1 MPPITE
7 HAPIDT
13 SASGSEQGVIRTLVH
28 KRFPENVLLTD
39 IRECGQDHFS
49 CAGRIPADHPFF
61 TGGGRTPQQDILFYT
76 EVGRQASLAI
86 THRFLN
92 AALDDV
98 FVFEKS
104 EAAVTPAIWRLP
116 SSADS
121 VTIEIKVRDTIRRKN
136 NIVTRVV
143 ADHAMFV
150 GDEHVFGGTGT
161 WTVQSAALF
170 KRLRRSMGMSS
181 SPDTAGSAPD
191 GEASGD
197 PLHSPF
203 DNVVISAPAS
213 IQDTAAVGASLIV
226 DRSHSYFFDH
236 PCDHVPGMLLLE
248 GCAQLA
254 VAAVAESGLAPLR
267 HAAITAYRADF
278 TQFVE
283 CSLPTMLTAR
293 IVAEHG
299 ADVASRSAHDAV
311 TVEIVTSQ
319 QDAVAG
325 TARLQ
330 VGFAI

>member
-1 MPPITE
+1 MPPLTE
-7 HAPIDT
+7 QALIDT
-13 SASGSEQGVIRTLVH
+13 SDSGLEQGVIRTLVH

-39 IRECGQDHFS
+39 IRDCGQDHFVG
-49 CAGRIPADHPFF
+49 AGRIPADHPFF

-92 AALDDV
+92 AAPDDV
-98 FVFEKS
+98 FIFEKS
-104 EAAVTPAIWRLP
+104 EASVTPAIWRLP
-116 SSADS
+116 SAADS
-121 VTIEIKVRDTIRRKN
+121 VTIEIKIRDSVRRKN
-136 NIVTRVV
+136 AVSRAV
-143 ADHAMFV
+143 ADYAMFV
-150 GDEHVFGGTGT
+150 ASELVFGGTGT

-170 KRLRRSMGMSS
+170 KRLRRSMGMKS
-181 SPDTAGSAPD
+181 SPETEAPAPD
-191 GEASGD
+191 VEASSDSRGAR
-197 PLHSPF
+197 F
-203 DNVVISAPAS
+203 DNVVISAPEYLE
-213 IQDTAAVGASLIV
+213 DKAAVGASLIV

-254 VAAVAESGLAPLR
+254 VAAVAESGLAGSR
-267 HAAITAYRADF
+267 QAAITAYHADF

-283 CSLPTMLTAR
+283 CGLPTMLTAR
-293 IVAEHG
+293 VVAGHG
-299 ADVASRSAHDAV
+299 ADVANRSVHEGV

-319 QDAVAG
+319 QDVVAG

>member
-7 HAPIDT
+7 HALIDS
-13 SASGSEQGVIRTLVH
+13 SAPGLGQDPIRTLAH
-28 KRFPENVLLTD
+28 KRLPENVLLTE
-39 IRECGQDHFS
+39 IRECGQDHFL

-61 TGGGRTPQQDILFYT
+61 TGGGRTPRQDILFYT
-76 EVGRQASLAI
+76 EVGRQASLAV

-98 FVFEKS
+98 FIFEKS
-104 EAAVTPAIWRLP
+104 EAAVTPAIWQLP
-116 SSADS
+116 SSANS
-121 VTIEIKVRDTIRRKN
+121 VTIEIKVRDTVRRKN

-143 ADHAMFV
+143 AHHAMFV
-150 GDEHVFGGTGT
+150 GNEQVFSGTGT

-170 KRLRRSMGMSS
+170 RRLRRSMGMSS
-181 SPDTAGSAPD
+181 SPAAGPAHDS
-191 GEASGD
+191 EASAD
-197 PLHSPF
+197 PLHAHF
-203 DNVVISAPAS
+203 DNVVISAPAYVKGK
-213 IQDTAAVGASLIV
+213 AAVGASLIV

-254 VAAVAESGLAPLR
+254 VAAVAEAGLAASR
-267 HAAITAYRADF
+267 QAAITAYEADF

-283 CSLPTMLTAR
+283 CSPPTMLTAR

-299 ADVASRSAHDAV
+299 ADVASRSAHDAI

-325 TARLQ
+325 TARLH

>member
-1 MPPITE
+1 MPPLTE
-7 HAPIDT
+7 HALIDT
-13 SASGSEQGVIRTLVH
+13 SAPGLEQDVIRTLVH

-39 IRECGQDHFS
+39 IRECGQDHFL

-61 TGGGRTPQQDILFYT
+61 TGGGRTPRQDILFYT
-76 EVGRQASLAI
+76 EVGRQASLAV

-92 AALDDV
+92 AVLDDV
-98 FVFEKS
+98 FIFEKS

-121 VTIEIKVRDTIRRKN
+121 VTIEIKVRDTVRRKN

-150 GDEHVFGGTGT
+150 GDEQVFGGTGT

-170 KRLRRSMGMSS
+170 KRLRRSMGMGS
-181 SPDTAGSAPD
+181 SPAAVTAHD
-191 GEASGD
+191 IEASVD
-197 PLHSPF
+197 PRHARF
-203 DNVVISAPAS
+203 DTVVISTPDY
-213 IQDTAAVGASLIV
+213 IEGTAALGASLIV

-254 VAAVAESGLAPLR
+254 VAAVAESGLAASR
-267 HAAITAYRADF
+267 QAAITAYEADF

-293 IVAEHG
+293 VVAGHAAE
-299 ADVASRSAHDAV
+299 VSSRSVHDAV

-319 QDAVAG
+319 QDVVAG